1 MPGKQSIIEIAR
13 EAGVSPSTVS
23 RVLNNHP
30 DVSPETYR
38 AVKAVIDRL
47 GFLPNAAARS
57 LVSKR
62 SRTLAFVTSEI
73 AFYPTLILA
82 QVEEQAR
89 QRGYK
94 LFVNVI
100 NSALNPPSAEDDRVL
115 EDLLSY
121 QVDGI
126 IWAVAET
133 THSFDLWRGRLASLS
148 TPVVCISARFIDSL
162 TFVSVDNRWGG
173 HLVAEHLLA
182 QGYRHLGTITG
193 PMFEMATVERHA
205 GWMEVL
211 AGAGLPPAP
220 EQVVQGDWTPAG
232 GERAFLQLY
241 EQFPQV
247 DGIFVHN
254 DLMAV
259 GVLSAMHRLG
269 LRVPEQVG
277 VAGFDNRSE
286 TAFLLPPLTSVSHHF
301 EEVGLHAVAEID
313 RLIQLSAQDRAQE
326 PPRGIWIRP
335 ELVAR
340 ESSMRTE
347 KGGPGADLAHS
358 TGQAAAG

>member
-1 MPGKQSIIEIAR
+1 MPRNRSIIEIAR

-38 AVKAVIDRL
+38 TVKAVIDRL

-62 SRTLAFVTSEI
+62 SRMLAFVTSAI

-94 LFVNVI
+94 VFVNVI

-133 THSFDLWRGRLASLS
+133 THSFDLWRERLAGLNA
-148 TPVVCISARFIDSL
+148 PVVCISTRSIDSL
-162 TFVSVDNRWGG
+162 TFVSVDNRRGG
-173 HLVAEHLLA
+173 RLVAEHFLA

-193 PMFEMATVERHA
+193 PMYELAALERHA
-205 GWMEVL
+205 GWEEVL
-211 AGAGLPPAP
+211 AEAGLPPAP
-220 EQVVQGDWTPAG
+220 RQVAQGDWTPAG
-232 GERAFLQLY
+232 GEQAFLQLY
-241 EQFPQV
+241 QQFPEV
-247 DGIFVHN
+247 DAVFVHN
-254 DLMAV
+254 DQMAV

-301 EEVGLHAVAEID
+301 EEIGLHAVTEID
-313 RLIQLSAQDRAQE
+313 RLIQLSAQDRALE
-326 PPRGIWIRP
+326 PPKGIWIQP
-335 ELVAR
+335 ELIAR
-340 ESSMRTE
+340 ESSIRKG
-347 KGGPGADLAHS
+347 KGGPGNLR
-358 TGQAAAG
+358 

>member
-1 MPGKQSIIEIAR
+1 MPGKRSIIEIAR

-62 SRTLAFVTSEI
+62 SRMLAFVTSEI

-100 NSALNPPSAEDDRVL
+100 NSALNPPSAQDDRIL

-133 THSFDLWRGRLASLS
+133 THSFDLWRARLASLRV
-148 TPVVCISARFIDSL
+148 PIVCISTRAIDAL
-162 TFVSVDNRWGG
+162 TFVSVDNRRGG
-173 HLVAEHLLA
+173 HLVAQHFLA

-193 PMFEMATVERHA
+193 PMYELSALERHA
-205 GWMEVL
+205 GWQEVL
-211 AGAGLPPAP
+211 QQAGLPPAP
-220 EQVVQGDWTPAG
+220 QQVVEGDWTPAG
-232 GERAFLQLY
+232 GERAFLELY

-247 DGIFVHN
+247 DAVFVHN
-254 DLMAV
+254 DQMAV
-259 GVLSAMHRLG
+259 GVLSATHRLG

-301 EEVGLHAVAEID
+301 EEIGLHAVAEID
-313 RLIQLSAQDRAQE
+313 RLIQLSAEDRALEQTK
-326 PPRGIWIRP
+326 GIWIQP
-335 ELVAR
+335 ELVVR
-340 ESSMRTE
+340 ESSMRSE
-347 KGGPGADLAHS
+347 KGGATGS
-358 TGQAAAG
+358 TA